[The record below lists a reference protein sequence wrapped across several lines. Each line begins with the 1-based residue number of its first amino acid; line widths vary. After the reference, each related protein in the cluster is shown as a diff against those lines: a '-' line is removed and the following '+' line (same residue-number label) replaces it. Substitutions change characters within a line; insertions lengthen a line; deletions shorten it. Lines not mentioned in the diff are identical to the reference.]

1 MAVTDFN
8 FRIRIKNSITAARK
22 RGRLSHVEAKRLY
35 AVLQDSDAATETL
48 ELIHSEGT
56 PDYLYTAL
64 YFTTRIWQLGEA
76 SGCDIMSQAGY
87 NLARFLL
94 AHEAPQDDPHWAAQ
108 LLHEFYEAHEES
120 ALAFAQ
126 MGSVAHG
133 RATA

>member
-1 MAVTDFN
+1 MAVTDFD

-35 AVLQDSDAATETL
+35 AVLQESDAATETL

-64 YFTTRIWQLGEA
+64 YFATRIWQFGEA
-76 SGCDIMSQAGY
+76 SGCDIMSQAGF
-87 NLARFLL
+87 NLSRFLL
-94 AHEAPQDDPHWAAQ
+94 AHEAPHDDPDWAAK
-108 LLHEFYEAHEES
+108 LLHEFYDAHEES

-126 MGSVAHG
+126 MGSVANG